1 MTTVLAYLKEP
12 ELSAIAIERL
22 AAAFPDVTVHKTGR
36 LAEVEAV
43 IADVEVL
50 VTIGPVLDADA
61 GAVFRAA
68 CRLRWVQTIGTGT
81 DNILGHPDLSPTVAV
96 TNVRGVHG
104 AQMSE
109 AAIGA
114 MLAMARDIPRIVR
127 NQDEGR
133 WERFAP
139 RLLAGGTVGI
149 VGTGAIA
156 EALAPRCKA
165 LGMTVVGI
173 SASPRE
179 LPHFD
184 RVEPR
189 ADLPRIA
196 GDLDWLV
203 LLTPYSAD
211 THHLIGADV
220 LSAMKPDACLVNLA
234 RGGVVDEDALLAAL
248 DAGEISGAA
257 LDVFAHEPLAGESRF
272 WRHPRVIV
280 TPHLGGFHGG
290 YADQVLSA
298 ITDNFTRYRA
308 GGTAALINRVN

>member
-1 MTTVLAYLKEP
+1 
-12 ELSAIAIERL
+12 
-22 AAAFPDVTVHKTGR
+22 
-36 LAEVEAV
+36 
-43 IADVEVL
+43 
-50 VTIGPVLDADA
+50 
-61 GAVFRAA
+61 
-68 CRLRWVQTIGTGT
+68 
-81 DNILGHPDLSPTVAV
+81 
-96 TNVRGVHG
+96 
-104 AQMSE
+104 
-109 AAIGA
+109 
-114 MLAMARDIPRIVR
+114 MARDIPRIVR